1 MDISRAAKWWFTSR
15 PDGGIV
21 LGQFPNP
28 ALGVW
33 LAATLWR
40 VVADPTGQ
48 ERSILDGIA
57 IGALMVWALD
67 ELIRGV
73 NPFRRLLGV
82 LVLVPTLIGVFTRI
96 T

>member
-1 MDISRAAKWWFTSR
+1 MDISRAANWWFTSR
-15 PDGGIV
+15 VDGQIV
-21 LGQFPNP
+21 VAQLPNP

-40 VVADPTGQ
+40 FVGDPTGQ
-48 ERSILDGIA
+48 ARSILDGIA
-57 IGALMVWALD
+57 MGALLVWALD

-73 NPFRRLLGV
+73 NPFRRALGL
-82 LVLVPTLIGVFTRI
+82 LVLIPTLVGTISRI